1 MQSGKGGA
9 ADAVPPRDTDP
20 SEREKDHME
29 FISKLSWGML
39 IIACLTLGLAPFTPP
54 HIWEKLQMLFKGELV
69 RPIDWFDLVLHGA
82 PWVLLI
88 LKAIVSLTEQ

>member
-1 MQSGKGGA
+1 
-9 ADAVPPRDTDP
+9 
-20 SEREKDHME
+20 ME

-54 HIWEKLQMLFKGELV
+54 HIWEKLQMLFKGQLV
-69 RPIDWFDLVLHGA
+69 RPIDWFDLVLHGT

-88 LKAIVSLTEQ
+88 LKVIVSLTER